1 MFNIGGGEVLVILV
15 VALVVLGPAKL
26 PGAAR
31 QIGQMMTELRRI
43 SAGFQNE
50 LRSAL
55 DETETPAPREN
66 STIRRTNCQRKAVP
80 LYDFL
85 SLMMSFS

>member
-1 MFNIGGGEVLVILV
+1 MFNIGGGEVLVILI

-31 QIGQMMTELRRI
+31 QIGQMMTELRRR

-50 LRSAL
+50 LRNAL
-55 DETETPAPREN
+55 DEAETPAPKAEPADREP
-66 STIRRTNCQRKAVP
+66 SPPA
-80 LYDFL
+80 DA
-85 SLMMSFS
+85 

>member
-1 MFNIGGGEVLVILV
+1 MFNIGGGEVLVILI

-50 LRSAL
+50 LRNAL
-55 DETETPAPREN
+55 DEAETPAP
-66 STIRRTNCQRKAVP
+66 KAETP
-80 LYDFL
+80 APKAEPADPEL
-85 SLMMSFS
+85 SPPTDA